1 MIQQMNEE
9 KKTATGKDS
18 KGYLCFL
25 LIFLGMMSAFGPF
38 VTDMYLPGL
47 PSMVEDFHTSETLV
61 QLSLTMGMIGLAIG
75 QIFFGPMSQ
84 KWGRRPVL
92 LVSMI
97 LFIAAAFLCVLSDN
111 IESFLLCRLFQGL
124 GGAGGIVLS
133 RAIATDCYEGRE
145 LAKMMAIIGAINGI
159 APAVAPIIGGLVT
172 GTMGWQGVFYILG
185 VLGVLLFVMSL
196 VFRETLPVSHRHTG
210 SLLKSFT
217 DYPKVFALRRFVK
230 LAVTYGL
237 ASGTMFAY
245 ISSAP
250 FIIQSH
256 YGFDEIGFAV
266 IFGINAVFIGV
277 GSGLALKFKSLEK
290 AMTLGSFCVLLLA
303 VLQLCCTLWFNTFVA
318 YEVISLL
325 ILLCLGLVFTTS
337 SALAMDCGRTYTG
350 AAAAIV
356 GGIGFLFGGI
366 VSPIVGLGQI
376 PLTTAVVLITCSA
389 AAWIVARTVNLHES

>member
-1 MIQQMNEE
+1 MNEE
-9 KKTATGKDS
+9 TKAATGKAS

-47 PSMVEDFHTSETLV
+47 PSMVEDFHTSEALV
-61 QLSLTMGMIGLAIG
+61 QLSLTMGMIGLAVG
-75 QIFFGPMSQ
+75 QVFFGPMSQ

-92 LVSMI
+92 LVSMV
-97 LFIAAAFLCVLSDN
+97 LFIAAAFLCVFSDN
-111 IESFLLCRLFQGL
+111 IAFFLLCRLLQGL

-159 APAVAPIIGGLVT
+159 APAVAPIVGGLVT
-172 GTMGWQGVFYILG
+172 GTMGWQGVFCILG

-196 VFRETLPVSHRHTG
+196 VFRETLPVGHRHTG

-230 LAVTYGL
+230 LAATYGL

-290 AMTLGSFCVLLLA
+290 AMTQGAFYVLLLA

-337 SALAMDCGRTYTG
+337 SALAMDSGRAYTG
-350 AAAAIV
+350 AQRPSWVASA
-356 GGIGFLFGGI
+356 
-366 VSPIVGLGQI
+366 SCS
-376 PLTTAVVLITCSA
+376 VVLC
-389 AAWIVARTVNLHES
+389 RRL

>member
-1 MIQQMNEE
+1 MNET
-9 KKTATGKDS
+9 KKPADWKAS
-18 KGYLCFL
+18 RGYLCFL

-47 PSMVEDFHTSETLV
+47 PSMVEDFHTTEALV
-61 QLSLTMGMIGLAIG
+61 QLSLTMGMIGLAVG
-75 QIFFGPMSQ
+75 QVFFGPMSQ
-84 KWGRRPVL
+84 KWGRRSVL
-92 LVSMI
+92 LASML
-97 LFIAAAFLCVLSDN
+97 LFVAAAFLCVLSDN
-111 IESFLLCRLFQGL
+111 ITFFLACRLLQGL

-159 APAVAPIIGGLVT
+159 APAVAPIVGGLVT
-172 GTMGWQGVFYILG
+172 GTTGWQGVFVILG
-185 VLGVLLFVMSL
+185 ILGVLLFVMSL
-196 VFRETLPVSHRHTG
+196 VFRETLPVAQRHTG

-217 DYPKVFALRRFVK
+217 DYPKVFANRRFVK
-230 LAVTYGL
+230 LSATYGL

-266 IFGINAVFIGV
+266 IFGINAVFIGI
-277 GSGLALKFKSLEK
+277 GSGLALKFKSLER
-290 AMTLGSFCVLLLA
+290 AMSMGAFCVLLLA
-303 VLQLCCTLWFNTFVA
+303 VLQLCCTLWFNAFIA
-318 YEVISLL
+318 FELISLL

-337 SALAMDCGRTYTG
+337 SALAMDSGREYTG

-376 PLTTAVVLITCSA
+376 QLTTAIVLIICAASA
-389 AAWIVARTVNLHES
+389 WLVARTVKCLEQK